1 MTIGVR
7 RFKKTFPMTSTSG
20 KAFILIFFLL
30 LISACTT
37 GRSPDRAFENYTLE
51 YAPPAFD
58 GLPQLNE
65 LLRVERFS
73 AAQACNSTAMLYR
86 SGPSLLNAYAYHRWK
101 AIPPDIVTD
110 LILRDLKR
118 SGLFKAVF
126 SEYDEADARFVLQ
139 GRVEEFLEIEERGS
153 RKALL
158 ALDITLLDRSQ
169 RDTAKG
175 VIFQRAYRAL
185 EPLDTPTPGAFAR
198 GMSRSME
205 KVSRPM
211 TSDIYEAVKN
221 LRKSEESK
229 PAP

>member
-1 MTIGVR
+1 MTKDALC
-7 RFKKTFPMTSTSG
+7 FKKTFPMSSSSG
-20 KAFILIFFLL
+20 KVYLLILFLL

-37 GRSPDRAFENYTLE
+37 GRSPGRAFENYTLE
-51 YAPPAFD
+51 YAPPAFSN
-58 GLPQLNE
+58 LSPLNE
-65 LLRVERFS
+65 ILRIDHFS
-73 AAQACNSTAMLYR
+73 AAQAFNSTAMLYR

-101 AIPPDIVTD
+101 ATPPDIVTD

-169 RDTAKG
+169 RDPAKG
-175 VIFQRAYRAL
+175 VIFQRGYRAL
-185 EPLDTPTPGAFAR
+185 EPLDATTPGAFAR
-198 GMSRSME
+198 GMSRALE
-205 KVSRPM
+205 KLSRRI
-211 TSDIYEAVKN
+211 TEDLYDAV
-221 LRKSEESK
+221 RSSK
-229 PAP
+229 A